1 MTGLWFLALGAGC
14 LLEIQMSV
22 VRGGLQKS
30 GGIGSPAPVL
40 VYPCTEALQKDRREG
55 GGRKEEVKACID
67 THIPYTYT

>member
-1 MTGLWFLALGAGC
+1 
-14 LLEIQMSV
+14 MSV